1 MKEPKN
7 LIAMTD
13 FYFTCLLMC
22 KGFKLVGSE
31 NSEEG
36 VWFIIEKKNEELY
49 EKLKK
54 DYEGFD
60 AVVNMSKFVK
70 NTARLRKELDK
81 YKNIKE

>member
-31 NSEEG
+31 NSDEG
-36 VWFIIEKKNEELY
+36 VWFIIEKKNDDLY
-49 EKLKK
+49 DKLKS
-54 DYEGFD
+54 DFD
-60 AVVNMSKFVK
+60 KKEAVVNMSKFVK

-81 YKNIKE
+81 HKIAQ